1 MTRCIPLR
9 RTVSLTTRLSD
20 FTVKKTAPKG
30 AVSVCRKNIFCPRSG
45 LLKSVFFHGFP
56 GAKNTSIR
64 ASVRFVGKAD
74 KPCARRGCS
83 AEKSQRDF
91 FDGLR
96 PLRKERPFCMSDPE
110 YLLFLRGEFLFGEN
124 PLIVKA
130 LVFPYLRDV
139 VTGFVDDHLL

>member
-1 MTRCIPLR
+1 MSKKYLLPAKRAFEIRFLPRVSRGKKHFYPRKCLGDDLAVLR
-9 RTVSLTTRLSD
+9 W
-20 FTVKKTAPKG
+20 
-30 AVSVCRKNIFCPRSG
+30 
-45 LLKSVFFHGFP
+45 
-56 GAKNTSIR
+56 
-64 ASVRFVGKAD
+64 FVGKAD

-96 PLRKERPFCMSDPE
+96 PLRKERSFCMSDPE
-110 YLLFLRGEFLFGEN
+110 YLLFLRGEFFFGEN